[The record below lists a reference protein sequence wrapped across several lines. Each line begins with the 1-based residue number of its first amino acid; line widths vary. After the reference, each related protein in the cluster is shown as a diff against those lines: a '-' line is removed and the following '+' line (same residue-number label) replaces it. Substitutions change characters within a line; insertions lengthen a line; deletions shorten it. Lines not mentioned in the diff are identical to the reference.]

1 MATFLRFEILLRA
14 SALSVV
20 TLEVQITDSANLKD
34 VFRNERWFLTELGA
48 IHIYGGEAPADSG
61 HTFS

>member
-1 MATFLRFEILLRA
+1 MSLRA
-14 SALSVV
+14 PALDVV
-20 TLEVQITDSANLKD
+20 AFDVQITDSANLKD

>member
-1 MATFLRFEILLRA
+1 MSLRA
-14 SALSVV
+14 PALSVV

-34 VFRNERWFLTELGA
+34 VFRNERWFLAEPDA
-48 IHIYGGEAPADSG
+48 IHIYMVVSIEAPADSG